1 MSVLILLPVIESF
14 CELKWTNRS
23 DIQAPGELMNTITSL
38 SYTLFGII
46 GLFTNNNSCVYYLLM
61 NLFILAGLS
70 SSFHHYYYVLGSW
83 SHTADIICMY
93 LLAVFS
99 LFYIVCDNEY
109 SINRYIKR
117 ICSFLIINTAVALHI
132 TFHLGYSEMYTL
144 FKLTIGEI
152 LATQLLL
159 CSYHIYINSDIKKLF
174 ILTSLWNLTLFII
187 AIIMWYIDD
196 LCSEWVY
203 TSRFNAH
210 SIWHIAI
217 SWSLFNTISLTNLSR
232 YKYNK
237 VKTIWKPLF
246 SCIPGFLYL
255 ILITNEKSNIRHNST
270 DIKLEEIKLLSPN
283 EKHNHRRVNTFG

>member
-14 CELKWTNRS
+14 CELEWTNRS
-23 DIQAPGELMNTITSL
+23 DIQAPGELMNAITSL

-46 GLFTNNNSCVYYLLM
+46 GLISNNNTSVYYLLM
-61 NLFILAGLS
+61 NLFILTGLS
-70 SSFHHYYYVLGSW
+70 SFLHHYYYVLGSW
-83 SHTADIICMY
+83 THIVDIICMY

-117 ICSFLIINTAVALHI
+117 ICSFLIINTAVALQT
-132 TFHLGYSEMYTL
+132 TFHIGYRERHIL

-159 CSYHIYINSDIKKLF
+159 CSYHIYINSDIKKIV

-187 AIIMWYIDD
+187 GIIMWYIDD
-196 LCSEWVY
+196 SCSKWVY

-217 SWSLFNTISLTNLSR
+217 SWSLFNTINLTNLSR
-232 YKYNK
+232 YKYNQ

-255 ILITNEKSNIRHNST
+255 ISITNEKSNIRHNCT

-283 EKHNHRRVNTFG
+283 EKNNHRRVNTFG